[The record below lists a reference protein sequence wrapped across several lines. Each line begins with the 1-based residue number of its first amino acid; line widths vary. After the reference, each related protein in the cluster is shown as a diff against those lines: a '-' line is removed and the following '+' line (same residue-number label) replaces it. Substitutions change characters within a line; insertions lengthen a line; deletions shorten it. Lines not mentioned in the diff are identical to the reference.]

1 MIKIFCSRLEEAR
14 KNIKKS
20 QKEVGKILGISN
32 VAYGA
37 YERGDNEPSL
47 ATLVKICECLNV
59 SADWLLGLDS
69 HDDISHKLNAMK
81 DEVTQAQES
90 LKRMVERMN
99 EMRKVV

>member
-47 ATLVKICECLNV
+47 TTLVKICECLNV

-81 DEVTQAQES
+81 DEATQAAET
-90 LKRMVERMN
+90 LRRLIGGMEN
-99 EMRKVV
+99 IRKGL

>member
-47 ATLVKICECLNV
+47 TTLVKICECLNV

-69 HDDISHKLNAMK
+69 HNDISHKLNAMM

-99 EMRKVV
+99 EMMKVI